1 MNKLRISLLQTDI
14 CWENKEYNLRRLH
27 EKLEKLSG
35 TTEIVVLPEMF
46 STGFSMNCHE
56 LSEPASGATMQ
67 QLCAWASHYN
77 IAIAG
82 SYIASEQNIDG
93 QTRYY
98 NRAFFLTPDGKKYFY
113 DKRHLFRMGH
123 ETECYSAGKERTVF
137 NYLGWNIMLIVC
149 YDLRFPVWTRNC
161 SLEYD
166 LLICPA
172 SWPTPR
178 RRAWDILLQARALEN
193 SCYVC
198 GINRIGQDG
207 YNLHYNGGTAIYSPK
222 AELLAH
228 VPDAEE
234 GHCTAELNLEELQ
247 HFRQKFPTWQD
258 ADRFSLEL

>member
-46 STGFSMNCHE
+46 STGFSMNCHD

-67 QLCAWASHYN
+67 QLCAWANHYN

-82 SYIASEQNIDG
+82 SYIASERNIDG
-93 QTRYY
+93 QTCYY

-193 SCYVC
+193 
-198 GINRIGQDG
+198 R
-207 YNLHYNGGTAIYSPK
+207 LR
-222 AELLAH
+222 L
-228 VPDAEE
+228 
-234 GHCTAELNLEELQ
+234 
-247 HFRQKFPTWQD
+247 
-258 ADRFSLEL
+258 